1 MSGGRDGKSGEDMR
15 DDVIAAI
22 YDAPLADRPWASLAP
37 ILRSV
42 TNASSVMFK
51 FTPSGRSD
59 GDVIVADA
67 EWDFHDSSDLYRRVY
82 QYQDPVSY
90 EHMSV
95 GKFYR
100 FEDLIA
106 RDVLLQSD
114 FYTRFCKPLNIEHA
128 FFCYLGRHDD
138 VDAWLSGARG
148 AARGPFSNDEAYSIR
163 NLLPHLDRA
172 VQIYSRL
179 ERQRSETRLYAQTV
193 AALGVGVVLLD
204 GQGSIVGTN
213 TEADEILASE
223 APILISEGRLSLVGA
238 ARRHYAQILEKVASD
253 PAAPAQT
260 MIANAESGRNVN
272 LIVRRAEHLTGLA
285 ANNGPAFVVYLKRGS
300 HGSSPR
306 MVPFVAEYF
315 GLTQV
320 EARLAVMLTDGLAL
334 DEIAIH
340 LGVTRTSA
348 RTYCKRVLAKTGAS
362 RQAEL
367 VRLVLT
373 SLARLA

>member
-1 MSGGRDGKSGEDMR
+1 MR

-37 ILRSV
+37 LLRSV

-51 FTPSGRSD
+51 FTPVGSAD
-59 GDVIVADA
+59 NDVIVADA

-90 EHMSV
+90 EKMSV

-100 FEDLIA
+100 FEDLVA
-106 RDVLLQSD
+106 RDVLLRSD

-128 FFCYLGRHDD
+128 FFCYLGRHGG
-138 VDAWLSGARG
+138 VDAWLYGARD
-148 AARGPFSNDEAYSIR
+148 AARGPFSSDEARSIQQ
-163 NLLPHLDRA
+163 LLPHLDRA
-172 VQIYSRL
+172 VNIYSRL
-179 ERQRSETRLYAQTV
+179 ERQRSEIQVYAKTTTG
-193 AALGVGVVLLD
+193 LGVGVVFLD
-204 GQGSIVGTN
+204 RQGSIVGSN
-213 TEADEILASE
+213 EEADAILAGGS
-223 APILISEGRLSLVGA
+223 PILRVENRLRLAGEG
-238 ARRHYAQILEKVASD
+238 RRHYTRLLEKISID
-253 PAAPAQT
+253 SSAPAQT
-260 MIANAESGRNVN
+260 MIAVDETGEKVSLV
-272 LIVRRAEHLTGLA
+272 VRRAERLTGRRA
-285 ANNGPAFVVYLKRGS
+285 ATGPAFVVYLDRGARGS
-300 HGSSPR
+300 SWETAAYVG
-306 MVPFVAEYF
+306 ECF

-320 EARLAVMLTDGLAL
+320 EARFAVMLADGLPL
-334 DEIAIH
+334 DEIAVQ